1 MNDEEM
7 KTFLDRPMTA
17 VVATV
22 GRNGAA
28 HSVPVWFAFHDGAFI
43 VWTDA
48 NRQWVKNA
56 RANPRMSITVAE
68 HEPPFAAVVAR
79 GEAEVLDEPP
89 GLAADI
95 RRIVEKYIPAGEVDA
110 YIEQWGMLRTIVRIV
125 PTTTRA
131 WGRGY

>member
-1 MNDEEM
+1 MNDEELQ
-7 KTFLDRPMTA
+7 TFLARPMTA

-22 GRNGAA
+22 GRNGGA
-28 HSVPVWFAFHDGAFI
+28 HSVPVWFAYVDGAFI

-56 RANPRMSITVAE
+56 RANPHISITVAE

-79 GEAEVLDEPP
+79 GEAEVLDDPP
-89 GLAADI
+89 SLAADI
-95 RRIVEKYIPAGEVDA
+95 RKIVERYIPSGEVDA
-110 YIEQWGMLRTIVRIV
+110 YIEPWGMLRTIVRLV

-131 WGRGY
+131 WARGY

>member
-7 KTFLDRPMTA
+7 KAFLDRPMTA

-22 GRNGAA
+22 DRNGAA
-28 HSVPVWFAFHDGAFI
+28 HSVPVWFAFRDGVFI
-43 VWTDA
+43 VWTDT

-79 GEAEVLDEPP
+79 GKAEVLDDPP
-89 GLAADI
+89 GLAADV
-95 RRIVEKYIPAGEVDA
+95 RKIVERYIPAGEVEA
-110 YIEQWGMLRTIVRIV
+110 YIEPWDTLRTIVSIV
-125 PTTTRA
+125 PVTTRA

>member
-1 MNDEEM
+1 MNETELQA
-7 KTFLDRPMTA
+7 FLDRPLSA

-22 GRNGAA
+22 GRDGGA
-28 HSVPVWFAFHDGAFI
+28 HSVPVWFVFHDGVFI

-48 NRQWVKNA
+48 GRRWVKNV

-79 GEAEVLDEPP
+79 GEAKVLDDPP
-89 GLAADI
+89 GLAADV
-95 RRIVEKYIPAGEVDA
+95 RRIVERYIPAGEVDA
-110 YIEQWGMLRTIVRIV
+110 YIEPWGMLRTIVKLV

-131 WGRGY
+131 WARGY

>member
-22 GRNGAA
+22 GRSGGA
-28 HSVPVWFAFHDGAFI
+28 HSVPVWFAYVEGAFI

-56 RANPRMSITVAE
+56 QANPRVSISIAE

-95 RRIVEKYIPAGEVDA
+95 RKIVEKYIPAGEVDA